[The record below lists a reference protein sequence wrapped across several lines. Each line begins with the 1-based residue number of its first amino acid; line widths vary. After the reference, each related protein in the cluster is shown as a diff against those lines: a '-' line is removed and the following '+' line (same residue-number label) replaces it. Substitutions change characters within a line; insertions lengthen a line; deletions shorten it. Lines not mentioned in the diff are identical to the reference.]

1 MFNQLIKNRIN
12 QLEESY
18 HFNLEEFSFEYK
30 GKKAFINK
38 LSDNLKLVWPF
49 MHIRKQLASITDEL
63 EGNMI
68 GGPKQ
73 TQKFAHLCMQII
85 GNMLDS
91 DKMGSVESYMDHIW
105 KDYKAAVESDDSQP
119 MQNFLTMLADIV
131 TMIDCCCEL
140 DLSSLDELDRDSL
153 IGASMIETLHPEIEI
168 VGAMQ
173 VTEDGS
179 VVKMKTMK
187 KESNDDLRRMRP
199 LNTKEI

>member
-1 MFNQLIKNRIN
+1 
-12 QLEESY
+12 
-18 HFNLEEFSFEYK
+18 
-30 GKKAFINK
+30 
-38 LSDNLKLVWPF
+38 
-49 MHIRKQLASITDEL
+49 
-63 EGNMI
+63 
-68 GGPKQ
+68 
-73 TQKFAHLCMQII
+73 MQ
-85 GNMLDS
+85 D
-91 DKMGSVESYMDHIW
+91 
-105 KDYKAAVESDDSQP
+105 
-119 MQNFLTMLADIV
+119 FLTMLADIV